1 MTLMVAPKNNLVIA
15 WFQKQHLLKFV
26 GSEIN
31 ISFRKLRQFIYSRK
45 RNEIKHSWLCLLL
58 KNNTLF
64 AFSSSVLIWISL
76 LAQPNL
82 LSQIKFLR
90 NWNHSEDKQVLCY
103 ELKGSSEVLYW
114 ITKFFFMSH
123 ICKITFSLST
133 NVNSLRAK

>member
-1 MTLMVAPKNNLVIA
+1 MFA
-15 WFQKQHLLKFV
+15 
-26 GSEIN
+26 
-31 ISFRKLRQFIYSRK
+31 
-45 RNEIKHSWLCLLL
+45 L

-103 ELKGSSEVLYW
+103 ELEGSSEVLYW

-123 ICKITFSLST
+123 FCKITFSLST
-133 NVNSLRAK
+133 NVTHFEQNNFFWGGGGGIFAFDFYLCIFISEDD